1 MDSNDFKSLV
11 LYYGR
16 LRFYNSMQ
24 KTALDGLA
32 KFPMQSEFRLY
43 NGIALALGNHMQECI
58 RELNPLKNDLEL
70 GFAATMTLIYAHKQC
85 RLMDNDAIDA
95 LEKRIEEGG
104 NTLSSGSCYY
114 TAVFLFL
121 VGELDGAL
129 DYIGRSMKIDVNYDA
144 ALVLKIWCELSS
156 STNQSANGKWQSM
169 LEGCIARSNGKNIDA
184 SLALVRFYQQRRQ
197 FDVALSVINKLSMR
211 FPDIRIPLI
220 EKMETQ
226 LAALDWDSA
235 LDTANRVV
243 NMEPFNVA
251 ALRTKGMLNIV
262 RESNFK
268 AAAAT
273 LQQLLISVER
283 IEPSNLTLV
292 VEICQ
297 LFSRI
302 CSRNIELLK
311 LTLRCLERINELNPG
326 SVSILTELGY
336 QKVLIDNVPDA
347 ELAFRSACN
356 VDSTNFDALCG
367 LTLCKLKYRGDL
379 ESRQQIQQQLAYLMK
394 LTDLKPE
401 PMVMYMSALLGDS
414 KEEESATVQLLV
426 EAAEIHFKKF
436 SSLPFG
442 FEYVCSMNPDFM
454 LGICGELIRHTPAP
468 IKESHYDLDLG
479 QESLHITVKHSL
491 SILEIILHI
500 CPGHQGA
507 LFLQAKLEFLSG
519 EHSKAISRLQHILNL
534 FGDTF
539 TEAHLLLAQVLVE
552 KKQYFQALEYLELAL
567 AQNFTVRE
575 RPMYYLLKGIILKHQ
590 QKLSEAHQSFLLALK
605 LVGGISTVAQM
616 HDYITPTDNNFITS
630 SDKMTIY
637 IELIYVLRE
646 IGDVQGIYESERILQ
661 SAIEE
666 FNGTTEMGRLVIA
679 HSQLMLEKCNVT
691 EAINLLSTIKPDQ
704 SYYIQAKTHL
714 ANIYLTHQKN
724 RNAFSQC
731 FKELVEARPEPRSY
745 LMLGEAY
752 LSIQESDMAIDA
764 YRKACSICPT
774 NALLARKLGRSY
786 VKTHQYTKALKYYH
800 EAIQNPGYSAL
811 KLDLAELFLQ
821 LKQYQNAAKIL
832 SDSDR
837 QNTNDGSLMELQ
849 LQTKQLL
856 LLARIHEK
864 SGNIPESL
872 KTLQRARDNQY
883 RVHKL
888 CTIGHVENLY
898 EQSKILSKICIL
910 IAQQAI
916 KIKNSELTIHHF
928 KECIKYTPNDLEIL
942 VSLAHLQMESKE
954 MDLCRNTCQQILQID
969 GNNETASVLMAD
981 LSFRKMEFKN
991 AAYHFSQ
998 LLLSQPCNWTALARL
1013 IEVMRRSGTLSES
1026 LPFMERAEQASL
1038 QSKTSTGYAY
1048 CKGLFEWYNGNLNSA
1063 LRYFNQSR
1071 RDHIWGQQAKLNMIE
1086 ICINPDGE
1094 IPSANDLLEAG
1105 DSGEFSESR
1114 LIALRTAER
1123 LLKEMRPRTG
1133 EIYES
1138 TLNRRIFWNFL
1149 QMASKQKLQVEL
1161 ALKDLTELMQKEGN
1175 PLMVTVVYAIALA
1188 LVQLKQMQR
1197 AKNQLK
1203 RIARLTWN
1211 YEDAEY
1217 LERSWLLLA
1226 DIYIHANKLDVAE
1239 TFVERVLEY
1248 NKSSTKAYELG
1259 GYIAEKLQSYGDA
1272 AKQYQKAWDSC
1283 GHSKPHI
1290 GYKLALNNMKKKQY
1304 ADAVNICQQVLK
1316 LHPDYNIIRKDILEK
1331 CRNNLRT

>member
-58 RELNPLKNDLEL
+58 RELNPLKNDVEL
-70 GFAATMTLIYAHKQC
+70 GFAATMTLIYAHKHC

-156 STNQSANGKWQSM
+156 STNQSANGKWQSV

-211 FPDIRIPLI
+211 FPDISIPLI

-268 AAAAT
+268 AATAT

-336 QKVLIDNVPDA
+336 QKVLVDNVPDA

-414 KEEESATVQLLV
+414 TEEESATVQLLV

-436 SSLPFG
+436 NVLPFG

-479 QESLHITVKHSL
+479 QESLHITLKHSL
-491 SILEIILHI
+491 NILEIILHI
-500 CPGHQGA
+500 CPGHQG
-507 LFLQAKLEFLSG
+507 
-519 EHSKAISRLQHILNL
+519 
-534 FGDTF
+534 
-539 TEAHLLLAQVLVE
+539 V
-552 KKQYFQALEYLELAL
+552 
-567 AQNFTVRE
+567 
-575 RPMYYLLKGIILKHQ
+575 
-590 QKLSEAHQSFLLALK
+590 
-605 LVGGISTVAQM
+605 
-616 HDYITPTDNNFITS
+616 
-630 SDKMTIY
+630 
-637 IELIYVLRE
+637 
-646 IGDVQGIYESERILQ
+646 
-661 SAIEE
+661 
-666 FNGTTEMGRLVIA
+666 
-679 HSQLMLEKCNVT
+679 
-691 EAINLLSTIKPDQ
+691 
-704 SYYIQAKTHL
+704 
-714 ANIYLTHQKN
+714 NIYFT
-724 RNAFSQC
+724 
-731 FKELVEARPEPRSY
+731 
-745 LMLGEAY
+745 
-752 LSIQESDMAIDA
+752 
-764 YRKACSICPT
+764 
-774 NALLARKLGRSY
+774 
-786 VKTHQYTKALKYYH
+786 
-800 EAIQNPGYSAL
+800 
-811 KLDLAELFLQ
+811 
-821 LKQYQNAAKIL
+821 
-832 SDSDR
+832 
-837 QNTNDGSLMELQ
+837 
-849 LQTKQLL
+849 
-856 LLARIHEK
+856 
-864 SGNIPESL
+864 
-872 KTLQRARDNQY
+872 
-883 RVHKL
+883 
-888 CTIGHVENLY
+888 NLY
-898 EQSKILSKICIL
+898 
-910 IAQQAI
+910 
-916 KIKNSELTIHHF
+916 
-928 KECIKYTPNDLEIL
+928 
-942 VSLAHLQMESKE
+942 
-954 MDLCRNTCQQILQID
+954 
-969 GNNETASVLMAD
+969 
-981 LSFRKMEFKN
+981 
-991 AAYHFSQ
+991 
-998 LLLSQPCNWTALARL
+998 
-1013 IEVMRRSGTLSES
+1013 
-1026 LPFMERAEQASL
+1026 
-1038 QSKTSTGYAY
+1038 
-1048 CKGLFEWYNGNLNSA
+1048 
-1063 LRYFNQSR
+1063 
-1071 RDHIWGQQAKLNMIE
+1071 
-1086 ICINPDGE
+1086 
-1094 IPSANDLLEAG
+1094 
-1105 DSGEFSESR
+1105 
-1114 LIALRTAER
+1114 
-1123 LLKEMRPRTG
+1123 
-1133 EIYES
+1133 
-1138 TLNRRIFWNFL
+1138 
-1149 QMASKQKLQVEL
+1149 
-1161 ALKDLTELMQKEGN
+1161 
-1175 PLMVTVVYAIALA
+1175 
-1188 LVQLKQMQR
+1188 
-1197 AKNQLK
+1197 
-1203 RIARLTWN
+1203 
-1211 YEDAEY
+1211 
-1217 LERSWLLLA
+1217 
-1226 DIYIHANKLDVAE
+1226 
-1239 TFVERVLEY
+1239 
-1248 NKSSTKAYELG
+1248 
-1259 GYIAEKLQSYGDA
+1259 
-1272 AKQYQKAWDSC
+1272 
-1283 GHSKPHI
+1283 
-1290 GYKLALNNMKKKQY
+1290 
-1304 ADAVNICQQVLK
+1304 
-1316 LHPDYNIIRKDILEK
+1316 
-1331 CRNNLRT
+1331 